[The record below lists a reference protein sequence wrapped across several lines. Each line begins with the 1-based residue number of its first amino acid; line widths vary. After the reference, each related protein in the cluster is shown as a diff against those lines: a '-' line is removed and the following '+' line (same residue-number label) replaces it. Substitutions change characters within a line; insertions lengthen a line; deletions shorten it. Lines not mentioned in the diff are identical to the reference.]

1 MLDSSLVTDR
11 SRRSAAGAAAAVSP
25 GSVRSF
31 ERVVLGERIPPT
43 GQKGSLFAERLR
55 NSCQERAVVLE
66 RERGLLHQQLH
77 DLRSKAA
84 AEDKRG
90 WVLRR
95 SST

>member
-1 MLDSSLVTDR
+1 MLDSPMVTDR
-11 SRRSAAGAAAAVSP
+11 SRRPAAAPPAAVSP
-25 GSVRSF
+25 GSVRSV

-43 GQKGSLFAERLR
+43 GQKGSSFGERLR
-55 NSCQERAVVLE
+55 DSCRERAVVLE

-77 DLRSKAA
+77 DLRSKAVA
-84 AEDKRG
+84 DDRRG